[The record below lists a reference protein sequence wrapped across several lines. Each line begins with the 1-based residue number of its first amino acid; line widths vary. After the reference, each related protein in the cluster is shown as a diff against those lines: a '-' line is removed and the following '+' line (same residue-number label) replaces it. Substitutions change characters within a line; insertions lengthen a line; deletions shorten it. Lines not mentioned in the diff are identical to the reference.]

1 MIRKIVPVVS
11 LLLLLLSAAGC
22 VTLSDNSGLPAVPL
36 PTVVPSHPVPGM
48 DYIFLENF
56 TGNLTQINEKTG
68 WNFTAAEIAAAA
80 GKLEERYAE
89 EYDAASGIYRIPGM
103 SAYMSQI
110 VYAFPLSEAQ
120 ERKLIEYLM
129 PELIADPVRPDP
141 RYLLPEVLQTFGDP
155 GITFPETDR
164 QTIAAWITSIHDNPR
179 TLPFRELIAEVSGA
193 GGYLSG
199 WYYTSEDGC
208 LEVYCSHESLPT
220 QEEMTTFAG
229 LWTETLKDAGL
240 PAVPV
245 RFLDIHMP
253 KDLTAGCPVFI
264 DVVSPAEGAALF
276 IDVVPVSLSVRA
288 NILSPNGI
296 ASAQIASTGYGA
308 YPDYEISIQTRDIE
322 NMAGYT
328 YPVPVLEGPLTYT
341 VTATDLKGN
350 TVVLPVNITLN
361 IGLPPP
367 PADVHR

>member
-1 MIRKIVPVVS
+1 MIRKTVPAAF
-11 LLLLLLSAAGC
+11 LLILLLSAAGC
-22 VTLSDNSGLPAVPL
+22 VIPSNTPELPTMPL
-36 PTVVPSHPVPGM
+36 PTVVPSHPVSGM

-56 TGNLTQINEKTG
+56 TGNLTQLNEKTG

-80 GKLEERYAE
+80 GKLEKRYAE
-89 EYDAASGIYRIPGM
+89 EYDAALGIYRIPGM

-110 VYAFPLSEAQ
+110 GYAFPLSEAQ

-129 PELIADPVRPDP
+129 PELIADTVRPDP
-141 RYLLPEVLQTFGDP
+141 RYMLPEVLQTFGDSE
-155 GITFPETDR
+155 TTLPETDR
-164 QTIAAWITSIHDNPR
+164 QTIDAWIASIHENPR
-179 TLPFRELIAEVSGA
+179 ALPFRELTADVSGA

-199 WYYTSEDGC
+199 WYYNSEDGC

-220 QEEMTTFAG
+220 QEEMTLFAG
-229 LWTETLKDAGL
+229 LWTDTLKAAGL

-253 KDLTAGCPVFI
+253 KDLTADCPVFI
-264 DVVSPAEGAALF
+264 DVVSPAEGAVLF
-276 IDVVPVSLSVRA
+276 LDVVPVSLSVRA

-296 ASAQIASTGYGA
+296 ASAQIESTGYGTS
-308 YPDYEISIQTRDIE
+308 PEYEISLRTQEIE

-328 YPVPVLEGPLTYT
+328 HPVPVLEGPLTYT
-341 VTATDLKGN
+341 ITATDLKGN

-367 PADVHR
+367 PEDAYR